1 MVERKRRKVKMALTW
16 IGKTVGKVPSKN
28 EVSVTLNKNGENKFM
43 TAFRFR
49 NNAHLRITKTGFI
62 EYALTSNRIYF
73 RESTERIGY
82 SVTSKS
88 TDGKN
93 VSIKTNRLND
103 KFIGDYDLLW
113 DGEEKLNYIDVTKRI
128 LEKR

>member
-1 MVERKRRKVKMALTW
+1 MALTW

-28 EVSVTLNKNGENKFM
+28 EVSVTLNKNGECKFM

-62 EYALTSNRIYF
+62 EYALSSDRIYF
-73 RESTERIGY
+73 RESTERVGY
-82 SVTSKS
+82 AVTSKS

-113 DGEEKLNYIDVTKRI
+113 DNEEKLNYIDVAKKILVKR
-128 LEKR
+128 